1 MLQTRRSDDAVID
14 ALVRENFDAIIDEDV
29 QTARLLE
36 LAPYG
41 AEAEVSGEGAAA
53 FVESLRDAPVS
64 IGTATSG
71 FVVRAKDVATLTSA
85 LRAGVATARP
95 RCAWRCASRRDEA
108 FRDLRTGTG
117 DNVRDVTT
125 LPIRIYGDPVLTQA
139 TTEIENI
146 DGRIAALA
154 QTMIE
159 TMNEAPGVGLAAN
172 QVGVQKRLFV
182 YDKGEGPHVVVN
194 PKILETDGEW
204 VYEEGCLSVPGLS
217 WEITRANA
225 VHLVGFDLDG
235 NEIDVQTDEY
245 EGRIFQHEMDHLDG
259 VLLIERLN
267 ADQRREAKQILRQR
281 NLELSASDPD
291 GLHQLLG
298 E

>member
-1 MLQTRRSDDAVID
+1 
-14 ALVRENFDAIIDEDV
+14 
-29 QTARLLE
+29 
-36 LAPYG
+36 
-41 AEAEVSGEGAAA
+41 
-53 FVESLRDAPVS
+53 
-64 IGTATSG
+64 
-71 FVVRAKDVATLTSA
+71 
-85 LRAGVATARP
+85 
-95 RCAWRCASRRDEA
+95 
-108 FRDLRTGTG
+108 
-117 DNVRDVTT
+117 VTT
-125 LPIRIYGDPVLTQA
+125 LPIRIFGDPVLNQV

-204 VYEEGCLSVPGLS
+204 TYEEGCLSVPGLS
-217 WEITRANA
+217 WEIVRANS

-235 NEIDVQTDEY
+235 NEIDIQTEEY

-259 VLLIERLN
+259 ILLIERLD

-281 NLELSASDPD
+281 NLEFTGSDPD
-291 GLHQLLG
+291 GLRLLMG

>member
-1 MLQTRRSDDAVID
+1 
-14 ALVRENFDAIIDEDV
+14 
-29 QTARLLE
+29 
-36 LAPYG
+36 
-41 AEAEVSGEGAAA
+41 
-53 FVESLRDAPVS
+53 
-64 IGTATSG
+64 
-71 FVVRAKDVATLTSA
+71 
-85 LRAGVATARP
+85 
-95 RCAWRCASRRDEA
+95 
-108 FRDLRTGTG
+108 
-117 DNVRDVTT
+117 VTT
-125 LPIRIYGDPVLTQA
+125 LPIRIYGDPVLNQV

-182 YDKGEGPHVVVN
+182 YDKGDGPHVVVN

-204 VYEEGCLSVPGLS
+204 TFEEGCLSVPGLS

-235 NEIDVQTDEY
+235 NALDLQTDEY

-259 VLLIERLN
+259 VLLIERLD

-281 NLELSASDPD
+281 NFELSGSDPD
-291 GLHQLLG
+291 GLHLLLG